1 MNRNDLFRG
10 LEPPPPPPGLRE
22 AALRA
27 GRKAMAET
35 PAPDVWELLFRSG
48 FLRGAWALSVIA
60 LVAAHAF
67 VPDRAGGTSP
77 APSARLEPE
86 IAGLARAHAAGLD
99 DPAAAFSASGLE
111 GESL

>member
-1 MNRNDLFRG
+1 MNSDDLFRG

-35 PAPDVWELLFRSG
+35 AAPDVWELLFRSG
-48 FLRGAWALSVIA
+48 FVRGAWVLSVIA
-60 LVAAHAF
+60 LAAAHVL
-67 VPDRAGGTSP
+67 VPGRAVGPSP

-86 IAGLARAHAAGLD
+86 IAGLAQASGLD
-99 DPAAAFSASGLE
+99 DPAAALSASGLE

>member
-1 MNRNDLFRG
+1 MKNDDLFRG

-27 GRKAMAET
+27 GRMAMVQT

-48 FLRGAWALSVIA
+48 FVRGAWVLSVIA
-60 LVAAHAF
+60 LAVAHAF
-67 VPDRAGGTSP
+67 VPDRAGGPYP

-86 IAGLARAHAAGLD
+86 IAGLAHAHASGFD
-99 DPAAAFSASGLE
+99 DPAAALRASGLE